1 MVMQHDRKLHVS
13 MISSSEGP
21 VDQQGQ
27 VINYKEGGGWLQN
40 CSGRHVKF
48 YPYKNGGAKS
58 FAHAEGGGGGHTK
71 VWGSFYMGA

>member
-21 VDQQGQ
+21 VEHQGQ
-27 VINYKEGGGWLQN
+27 LVINYKEKGGGLQN

-58 FAHAEGGGGGHTK
+58 FDHAERGGGAHKSLG
-71 VWGSFYMGA
+71 